1 MMSLEKKIRAAEKAL
16 EFVETG
22 MKIGL
27 GSGSTANEFIKLL
40 SLKNKEGF
48 DIEGVVTSQD
58 TENLAKELNIPL
70 TSLQEVKS
78 LDITIDGTDEV
89 DSNLSLIK
97 GGGGALL
104 REKIVAYNSEKL
116 IIIADDSK
124 KVDKLG
130 NFKLPVEVSIY
141 EDSATNL
148 KILRKLEEVGYYG
161 SSSIRKSQNA
171 NFITDSGNYIYDFSL
186 GSIDEPYIVDQLL
199 NSIPGVIGHGL
210 FIDLADIVIIANE
223 ESVEILSK

>member
-1 MMSLEKKIRAAEKAL
+1 MSLEKKIRAAEKAL

-89 DSNLSLIK
+89 DSDLSLIK

-141 EDSATNL
+141 ENSATNL

-210 FIDLADIVIIANE
+210 FIDLADIVIIAND

>member
-1 MMSLEKKIRAAEKAL
+1 MSLEKKIRAAEKAL

-40 SLKNKEGF
+40 SLKIKEGF
-48 DIEGVVTSQD
+48 DIQGVVTSQD
-58 TENLAKELNIPL
+58 TENLAKESNIPL

-104 REKIVAYNSEKL
+104 REKIVAYNSEKF

-130 NFKLPVEVSIY
+130 NFKLPVEISIY
-141 EDSATNL
+141 ENSATNL

-161 SSSIRKSQNA
+161 SSSIRKSQNT

-210 FIDLADIVIIANE
+210 FIDLADIVIIADE

>member
-1 MMSLEKKIRAAEKAL
+1 MSLEKKIRAAEKAL

-58 TENLAKELNIPL
+58 TENLANELNIPL

-89 DSNLSLIK
+89 DSDLSLIK

-141 EDSATNL
+141 ENSATNL

>member
-1 MMSLEKKIRAAEKAL
+1 MSLEKKIRAAEKAL

-40 SLKNKEGF
+40 SLKIKEGF

-58 TENLAKELNIPL
+58 TENLAKESNIPL
-70 TSLQEVKS
+70 TSLQEAKS

-104 REKIVAYNSEKL
+104 REKIVAYNSEKF

-141 EDSATNL
+141 ENSATNL

-161 SSSIRKSQNA
+161 SSSIRKSQNT

-186 GSIDEPYIVDQLL
+186 GSIEEPYIVDQLL

-210 FIDLADIVIIANE
+210 FIDLADIVIIADE

>member
-1 MMSLEKKIRAAEKAL
+1 MSLEKKIRAAEKAL

-58 TENLAKELNIPL
+58 TENLANELNIPL

-89 DSNLSLIK
+89 DSSLSLIK

-141 EDSATNL
+141 ENYATNL

-161 SSSIRKSQNA
+161 SSSIRKSQNT

>member
-1 MMSLEKKIRAAEKAL
+1 MSLEKKIRAAEKAL

-40 SLKNKEGF
+40 SLKIKEGF

-58 TENLAKELNIPL
+58 TENLAKESNIPL

-104 REKIVAYNSEKL
+104 REKIVAYNSEKF

-130 NFKLPVEVSIY
+130 NFKLPVEISIY
-141 EDSATNL
+141 ENSATNL

-161 SSSIRKSQNA
+161 SSSIRKSQNT

-210 FIDLADIVIIANE
+210 FIDLADIVIIADE

>member
-1 MMSLEKKIRAAEKAL
+1 MSLEKKIRAAEKAL

-40 SLKNKEGF
+40 SLKIKEGF

-58 TENLAKELNIPL
+58 TENLAKESNIPL

-78 LDITIDGTDEV
+78 LDLTIDGTDEV

-141 EDSATNL
+141 ESSATNL
-148 KILRKLEEVGYYG
+148 KILRKLEEIGYYG
-161 SSSIRKSQNA
+161 SSFIRKSQNT

-210 FIDLADIVIIANE
+210 FIDLADIVIIADE

>member
-1 MMSLEKKIRAAEKAL
+1 MSLEKKIRAAEKAL

-161 SSSIRKSQNA
+161 SSSIRKSQNT

>member
-1 MMSLEKKIRAAEKAL
+1 MSLEKKIRAAEKAL

-40 SLKNKEGF
+40 SLKIKEGF

-58 TENLAKELNIPL
+58 TENLAKESNIPL
-70 TSLQEVKS
+70 TSLQAVKS
-78 LDITIDGTDEV
+78 LDVTIDGTDEV

-104 REKIVAYNSEKL
+104 REKIVAYNSEKF

-141 EDSATNL
+141 ENSATNL

-161 SSSIRKSQNA
+161 SSSIRKSQNT

-210 FIDLADIVIIANE
+210 FIDLADIVIIADE
-223 ESVEILSK
+223 ESIEILSK

>member
-1 MMSLEKKIRAAEKAL
+1 MSLEKKIRAAEKAL

-58 TENLAKELNIPL
+58 TENLAKESNIPL

-89 DSNLSLIK
+89 DSSLSLIK

-141 EDSATNL
+141 ENSATNL

-161 SSSIRKSQNA
+161 SSSIRKSQNT

>member
-1 MMSLEKKIRAAEKAL
+1 MSLEKKIRAAEKAL

-40 SLKNKEGF
+40 SLKIKEGF

-89 DSNLSLIK
+89 DSDLSLIK

>member
-1 MMSLEKKIRAAEKAL
+1 MSLEKKIRAAEKAL

-40 SLKNKEGF
+40 SLKIKEGF

-141 EDSATNL
+141 ENYATNL

-161 SSSIRKSQNA
+161 SSSIRKSQNT

>member
-1 MMSLEKKIRAAEKAL
+1 MSLEKKIRAAEKAL

-40 SLKNKEGF
+40 SLKIKEGF

-58 TENLAKELNIPL
+58 TENLAKESNIPL
-70 TSLQEVKS
+70 TSLQEAKS

-104 REKIVAYNSEKL
+104 REKIVAYNSEKF

-141 EDSATNL
+141 ESSATNL
-148 KILRKLEEVGYYG
+148 NIIRKLEEVGYYG
-161 SSSIRKSQNA
+161 SSSIRKSENT

>member
-1 MMSLEKKIRAAEKAL
+1 MSLEKKIRAAEKAL

-40 SLKNKEGF
+40 SLKIKEGF
-48 DIEGVVTSQD
+48 DIQGVVTSQD
-58 TENLAKELNIPL
+58 TENLAKESNIPL

-104 REKIVAYNSEKL
+104 REKIVAYNSEKF

-141 EDSATNL
+141 ENSATNL

-161 SSSIRKSQNA
+161 SSSIRKSQNT

-210 FIDLADIVIIANE
+210 FIDLADIVIIADE

>member
-1 MMSLEKKIRAAEKAL
+1 MSLEKKIRAAEKAL

-40 SLKNKEGF
+40 SLKIKEGF
-48 DIEGVVTSQD
+48 DIEGVVTSQE
-58 TENLAKELNIPL
+58 TENLAKESNIPL
-70 TSLQEVKS
+70 TSLQEAKS

-116 IIIADDSK
+116 ISIADDSK

-130 NFKLPVEVSIY
+130 NFKLPVEISIY
-141 EDSATNL
+141 ENSATNL

-161 SSSIRKSQNA
+161 SSSIRKSQNT

-210 FIDLADIVIIANE
+210 FIDLADIVIIADE

>member
-1 MMSLEKKIRAAEKAL
+1 MSLEKKIRAAEKAL

-40 SLKNKEGF
+40 SLKIKEGF

-58 TENLAKELNIPL
+58 TENLAKESNIPL

-104 REKIVAYNSEKL
+104 REKIVAYNSEKF

-141 EDSATNL
+141 ENSATNL

-161 SSSIRKSQNA
+161 SSSIRKSQNT

-186 GSIDEPYIVDQLL
+186 GSIEEPYIVDQLL

-210 FIDLADIVIIANE
+210 FIDLADIVIIADE

>member
-1 MMSLEKKIRAAEKAL
+1 MSLEKKIRAAEKAL

-40 SLKNKEGF
+40 SLKIKEGF

-141 EDSATNL
+141 ENSATNL

-161 SSSIRKSQNA
+161 SSSIRKSQNT

>member
-1 MMSLEKKIRAAEKAL
+1 MLLEKKIRAAEKAL

-141 EDSATNL
+141 ENSATNL

-161 SSSIRKSQNA
+161 SSSIRKSQNT

>member
-1 MMSLEKKIRAAEKAL
+1 MSLEKKIRAAEKAL

>member
-1 MMSLEKKIRAAEKAL
+1 MSLEKKIRAAEKAI

-40 SLKNKEGF
+40 SLKIKEGF
-48 DIEGVVTSQD
+48 DIEGVVTSQE
-58 TENLAKELNIPL
+58 TENLAKESNIPL

-78 LDITIDGTDEV
+78 LDLTIDGTDEV

-104 REKIVAYNSEKL
+104 REKIVAYNSEKF

-141 EDSATNL
+141 ENSATNL
-148 KILRKLEEVGYYG
+148 NILTKLEEVGYYG
-161 SSSIRKSQNA
+161 SSSIRKSQNT

-210 FIDLADIVIIANE
+210 FIDLADIVIIADE

>member
-1 MMSLEKKIRAAEKAL
+1 MSLEKKIRAAEKAL

-40 SLKNKEGF
+40 SLKIKEGF

-58 TENLAKELNIPL
+58 TENLAKESNIPL

-104 REKIVAYNSEKL
+104 REKIVAYNSEKF

-130 NFKLPVEVSIY
+130 NFKLPVEISIY
-141 EDSATNL
+141 ENSATNL

-161 SSSIRKSQNA
+161 SSSIRKSQNT
-171 NFITDSGNYIYDFSL
+171 NFITDSGNYI
-186 GSIDEPYIVDQLL
+186 
-199 NSIPGVIGHGL
+199 
-210 FIDLADIVIIANE
+210 
-223 ESVEILSK
+223 

>member
-1 MMSLEKKIRAAEKAL
+1 MSLEKKIRAAEKAL

-89 DSNLSLIK
+89 DSDLSLIK

-141 EDSATNL
+141 ENSATNL

>member
-1 MMSLEKKIRAAEKAL
+1 MSLEKKIRAAEKAL

-40 SLKNKEGF
+40 SLKIKEGF

-58 TENLAKELNIPL
+58 TENLAKESNIPL

-89 DSNLSLIK
+89 DSGLSLIK

-141 EDSATNL
+141 ENSATNL

-161 SSSIRKSQNA
+161 SSSIRKSQNT

-210 FIDLADIVIIANE
+210 FIDLADIVIIADE
-223 ESVEILSK
+223 ESVELLSK

>member
-1 MMSLEKKIRAAEKAL
+1 MSLEKKIRAAEKAI

-40 SLKNKEGF
+40 SLKIKEGF
-48 DIEGVVTSQD
+48 DIEGVVTSQE
-58 TENLAKELNIPL
+58 TENLAKESNIPL

-78 LDITIDGTDEV
+78 LDLTIDGTDEV

-104 REKIVAYNSEKL
+104 REKIVAYNSEKF

-141 EDSATNL
+141 ENSATNL
-148 KILRKLEEVGYYG
+148 KILTKLEEVGYYG
-161 SSSIRKSQNA
+161 SSSIRKSQNT

-210 FIDLADIVIIANE
+210 FIDLADIVIIADE
-223 ESVEILSK
+223 DSVEILSK

>member
-1 MMSLEKKIRAAEKAL
+1 MSLEKKIRAAEKAL

-141 EDSATNL
+141 ENSATNL

-161 SSSIRKSQNA
+161 SSSIRKSQNT

>member
-1 MMSLEKKIRAAEKAL
+1 MSLEKKIRAAEKAL

-141 EDSATNL
+141 ENYATNL

-161 SSSIRKSQNA
+161 SSSIRKSQNT

>member
-1 MMSLEKKIRAAEKAL
+1 MSLEKKIRAAEKAL

-40 SLKNKEGF
+40 SLKIKEGF

-89 DSNLSLIK
+89 DSDLSLIK

-141 EDSATNL
+141 ENYATNL

-161 SSSIRKSQNA
+161 SSSIRKSQNT

-210 FIDLADIVIIANE
+210 FIDLADIVIIADE

>member
-1 MMSLEKKIRAAEKAL
+1 MSLEKKIRAAEKAL

-141 EDSATNL
+141 ENSATNL

>member
-1 MMSLEKKIRAAEKAL
+1 MSLEKKIRAAEKAL

-40 SLKNKEGF
+40 SLKIKEGF

-58 TENLAKELNIPL
+58 TENLAKESNIPL
-70 TSLQEVKS
+70 TSLQEAKS

-141 EDSATNL
+141 ESSATNL
-148 KILRKLEEVGYYG
+148 NIIRKLEEVGYYG
-161 SSSIRKSQNA
+161 SSSIRKSENT

-186 GSIDEPYIVDQLL
+186 GSIEEPYIVDQLL

>member
-1 MMSLEKKIRAAEKAL
+1 MSLEKKIRAAEKAL

-40 SLKNKEGF
+40 SLKIKEGF

-58 TENLAKELNIPL
+58 TENLAKESNIPL

-78 LDITIDGTDEV
+78 LDVTIDGTDEV

-141 EDSATNL
+141 ESFATNL
-148 KILRKLEEVGYYG
+148 KILRKLEEIGYYG
-161 SSSIRKSQNA
+161 SSSIRKSQNT

>member
-1 MMSLEKKIRAAEKAL
+1 MSLEKKIRAAEKAL

-89 DSNLSLIK
+89 DSSLSLIK

-141 EDSATNL
+141 ENYATNL

-161 SSSIRKSQNA
+161 SSSIRKSQNT

>member
-1 MMSLEKKIRAAEKAL
+1 MSLEKKIRAAEKAL

-40 SLKNKEGF
+40 SLKIKEGF

-58 TENLAKELNIPL
+58 TENLAKESNIPL
-70 TSLQEVKS
+70 TSLQEAKS

-141 EDSATNL
+141 ESSATNL
-148 KILRKLEEVGYYG
+148 NIIRKLEEVGYYG
-161 SSSIRKSQNA
+161 SSSIRKSENT

>member
-1 MMSLEKKIRAAEKAL
+1 MSLEKKIRAAEKAL

-40 SLKNKEGF
+40 SLKIKEGF

-58 TENLAKELNIPL
+58 TENLAKESNIPL

-104 REKIVAYNSEKL
+104 REKIVAYNSEKF

-141 EDSATNL
+141 ENSATNL

-161 SSSIRKSQNA
+161 SSSIRKSQNT

-210 FIDLADIVIIANE
+210 FIDLADIVIIADE